1 MKLPS
6 LLCALALTPAL
17 LASTQEVPDIGSR
30 RELFVDRFLVETMK
44 GVNLQLHHPHDE
56 GEVLRFDQ
64 PWEGQ
69 FAGYCTVIH
78 EGGKYHLYYRGK
90 EGGADGSREVTCYA
104 TSEDGRKWVKP
115 KLGLHEVGGSRNNN
129 VILTD
134 RGITHNFSPFL
145 DTRPGVPV
153 TERFKALGGIIG
165 NNASTGGLH
174 AYGSEDGIHWKN
186 LYNRPVVTKGAFDSQ
201 NVAFW
206 SPLENRYVCVM
217 RIFTKGTVNDKK
229 WRPTGLR
236 SMSRST
242 SQDFV
247 NWTDPVPMKFQPR
260 QEHHLY
266 TSQTHPY
273 FRAPHLYVAT
283 AARFL
288 PNNAAITDEEAV
300 RLKVE
305 PSYYKSAKDVSDS
318 VLLTSRDGETYDQTF
333 QEGFIRPSTRL
344 SEWVSRTGYPALNV
358 VQTGPEEMSVYANQ
372 DYAQPTAHLRRYS
385 MRLDGFAS
393 VHAPYEGGE
402 LVTRPFIFAGS
413 RLVLNFATS
422 AAGSVRVEIQDASGK
437 PIPGHTAGDSVEMVG
452 NALERAV
459 SWKSGLD
466 VSKLAG
472 KPMRLRFLLKD
483 ADLYA
488 MRFAREE

>member
-1 MKLPS
+1 MKITS
-6 LLCALALTPAL
+6 LLCALGLASSL
-17 LASTQEVPDIGSR
+17 LASTPTVPDIGSR

-104 TSEDGRKWVKP
+104 TSDDGQKWVKP
-115 KLGLHEVGGSRNNN
+115 KLGLHEVGGSRDNN

-145 DTRPGVPV
+145 DTRPGVPAA
-153 TERFKALGGIIG
+153 ERFKALGGIIG

-174 AYGSEDGIHWKN
+174 AYASEDGIHWKN

-206 SPLENRYVCVM
+206 SPLENCYVCVM
-217 RIFTKGTVNDKK
+217 RIFTKGTVSDKE

-247 NWTDPVPMKFQPR
+247 NWSDPVPMKFLPA

-288 PNNAAITDEEAV
+288 PKKAALTDEEAAG
-300 RLKVE
+300 LKVE
-305 PSYYKSAKDVSDS
+305 PPT
-318 VLLTSRDGETYDQTF
+318 TSRPKTSPTACCLPPATV
-333 QEGFIRPSTRL
+333 RPTTRL
-344 SEWVSRTGYPALNV
+344 SARDSSGRAPAFLSGSPAPAIQPERCPDRTG
-358 VQTGPEEMSVYANQ
+358 
-372 DYAQPTAHLRRYS
+372 
-385 MRLDGFAS
+385 
-393 VHAPYEGGE
+393 
-402 LVTRPFIFAGS
+402 
-413 RLVLNFATS
+413 
-422 AAGSVRVEIQDASGK
+422 
-437 PIPGHTAGDSVEMVG
+437 GDVG
-452 NALERAV
+452 V
-459 SWKSGLD
+459 CQSGLCPAYRP
-466 VSKLAG
+466 SAPL
-472 KPMRLRFLLKD
+472 
-483 ADLYA
+483 
-488 MRFAREE
+488 